1 MEEGKIENPVEINLT
16 KSEGNQLLTNKG
28 INNEI
33 AKEANSVQINESVS
47 KEIRTLTEKLDAAL
61 TELSNIKSIIPK
73 KEEERIVEKSTAKEG
88 TTNPNSKTENSES
101 TIAQK
106 TKETAK
112 EIEEVKELVS
122 KMTGGTENPGE
133 IIKEWAL
140 SLTHQDLAIYSDN
153 PDAIVR
159 ESVNYYKAKQYDNML
174 KNGIE
179 PVKKEST
186 GINNPDLISSLI
198 KEAGI

>member
-1 MEEGKIENPVEINLT
+1 MEEGKIENPIELNLT
-16 KSEGNQLLTNKG
+16 KSEGNQLLTNKA

-33 AKEANSVQINESVS
+33 VKESNSVQLNENFS
-47 KEIRTLTEKLDAAL
+47 KEIKTLTEKLDEAL

-73 KEEERIVEKSTAKEG
+73 KEEERQIEKSIVKEEISHS
-88 TTNPNSKTENSES
+88 NKKTENKENA
-101 TIAQK
+101 INQNA
-106 TKETAK
+106 KETAK

-122 KMTGGTENPGE
+122 KMTGGAENPGE

-140 SLTHQDLAIYSDN
+140 SLSPQDLAIYSDN

-159 ESVNYYKAKQYDNML
+159 ESVNYYKAKQYDIML
-174 KNGIE
+174 KDKTE
-179 PVKKEST
+179 PVKKENT

-198 KEAGI
+198 KEVGI

>member
-1 MEEGKIENPVEINLT
+1 MEEGKIENPIELNLT
-16 KSEGNQLLTNKG
+16 KSEGNQLLTNKA

-33 AKEANSVQINESVS
+33 VKETNSVQLNENFS
-47 KEIRTLTEKLDAAL
+47 KEIKTLTEKLDAAL

-73 KEEERIVEKSTAKEG
+73 KEEERQIEKSIVKEEISHS
-88 TTNPNSKTENSES
+88 NKKTENKENA
-101 TIAQK
+101 INQNA
-106 TKETAK
+106 KETAK

-140 SLTHQDLAIYSDN
+140 SLSPQDLAIYSDN

-159 ESVNYYKAKQYDNML
+159 ESVNYYKAKQYDIML
-174 KNGIE
+174 KDKTE
-179 PVKKEST
+179 PVKKENT

-198 KEAGI
+198 KEVGI